1 MQSPQFP
8 PEIDDFEADRYLNI
22 NSQHVQS
29 LEQINGTQPLCNL
42 LLSVL
47 VDLHLRYELVAKSAD

>member
-1 MQSPQFP
+1 MMQSPQFT

-29 LEQINGTQPLCNL
+29 SEQINGTQPLCNL
-42 LLSVL
+42 LFTCGFAS
-47 VDLHLRYELVAKSAD
+47 KI